1 MATTKLYLDN
11 RRLKDDGTAPIKITI
26 SHNRKATHLPTGI
39 CVRPEHWDNRSLQVV
54 GITTKHQLNRQ
65 IASIKHEVDSII
77 MDIKRINTMTVQAIR
92 KHIEDTMSGT
102 MEVGNLIAPR
112 FANYANNLSKRTQEI
127 YSSTYRKLSAFDRN
141 FESLTFDDINKD
153 WLRRFDA
160 FMMKGT
166 PSVNAR
172 NIHMRNIR
180 AVFNDA
186 IDNEVTTNYP
196 FRTFSIR
203 NTATR
208 KRSYTIDEI
217 RKVLASDLPGRH
229 GKYMDLFKLSFYLI
243 GINIIDMLH
252 LNNIYKGRVEYNRSK
267 TKRPYSIKIEPE
279 AMAIIEKYRGDNY
292 LLKYMDS
299 NKNYRSVYKR
309 LYLAL
314 TESVDMLNAIDDGV
328 TIPKLTTYWAR
339 HTWATIASELNI
351 PIEVIAE
358 ALGHEYGNRTTN
370 IYINFD
376 IKKVDEANR
385 KVLDYV
391 LYNKK

>member
-112 FANYANNLSKRTQEI
+112 FANYANNLSKRTQDI

-160 FMMKGT
+160 FMIKDT

-203 NTATR
+203 NTTTR

-217 RKVLASDLPGRH
+217 RKILASDLPGRH

-243 GINIIDMLH
+243 GINIIDLLH

-279 AMAIIEKYRGDNY
+279 AMLIIEKYRGDNY

-299 NKNYRSVYKR
+299 NKNYRTVYKH

-314 TESVDMLNAIDDGV
+314 TESVDMLNTIDDGV

>member
-65 IASIKHEVDSII
+65 IASIKYEVDSII

-92 KHIEDTMSGT
+92 KYVEDTMSGT
-102 MEVGNLIAPR
+102 MDVDNLIAPR
-112 FANYANNLSKRTQEI
+112 FANYANNLSRRTQEI
-127 YSSTYRKLSAFDRN
+127 YNSTYRKLSAFDRN

-160 FMMKGT
+160 FMAKDT
-166 PSVNAR
+166 PSANGR
-172 NIHMRNIR
+172 NIHMRNLR

-208 KRSYTIDEI
+208 KRSYTVEEI
-217 RKVLASDLPGRH
+217 RRILTSDLPGRQ

-243 GINIIDMLH
+243 GINIIDLLH
-252 LNNIYKGRVEYNRSK
+252 LNNIYKGRVEYNRAK
-267 TKRPYSIKIEPE
+267 TKRLYSIKVEPE
-279 AMAIIEKYRGDNY
+279 AMAIIEKYRGKDY
-292 LLKYMDS
+292 LLSYMDT
-299 NKNYRSVYKR
+299 NVTYRTVYKH
-309 LYLAL
+309 LQKTLA
-314 TESVDMLNAIDDGV
+314 ESKDMFGVDE
-328 TIPKLTTYWAR
+328 LTTYWAR
-339 HTWATIASELNI
+339 HTWATIASELDI
-351 PIEVIAE
+351 PKDTIAA
-358 ALGHEYGNRTTN
+358 ALGHGGNSVTD

-391 LYNKK
+391 LYGKK

>member
-160 FMMKGT
+160 FMIKDT

-203 NTATR
+203 NTTTR

-217 RKVLASDLPGRH
+217 RKILASDLPGRH

-243 GINIIDMLH
+243 GINIIDMLY

-279 AMAIIEKYRGDNY
+279 AMSIIEKYRGDNY

-299 NKNYRSVYKR
+299 NKNYRTVYKH

>member
-160 FMMKGT
+160 FMIKDT

-243 GINIIDMLH
+243 GINIIDMLY

-279 AMAIIEKYRGDNY
+279 AMSIIEKYRGDNY

-299 NKNYRSVYKR
+299 NKNYRTVYKH

-314 TESVDMLNAIDDGV
+314 TESVDMLNTIDDGV

-339 HTWATIASELNI
+339 HTWATIASELDI
-351 PIEVIAE
+351 PKDTIAA
-358 ALGHEYGNRTTN
+358 ALGHGGNSVTD

>member
-127 YSSTYRKLSAFDRN
+127 YSSTYRKLLAFDRN

-160 FMMKGT
+160 FMIKDT

-186 IDNEVTTNYP
+186 IDNEITTNYP

-203 NTATR
+203 NTTTR

-279 AMAIIEKYRGDNY
+279 AMSIIEKYRGDNY

-299 NKNYRSVYKR
+299 NKNYRTVYKH

-314 TESVDMLNAIDDGV
+314 TESVDMLNTIDDGV

-351 PIEVIAE
+351 PIEVIAA

-391 LYNKK
+391 LYDKK

>member
-160 FMMKGT
+160 FMIKDT

-243 GINIIDMLH
+243 GINIIDMLY

-279 AMAIIEKYRGDNY
+279 AMSIIEKYRGDNY

-299 NKNYRSVYKR
+299 NKNYRTVYKH

>member
-65 IASIKHEVDSII
+65 IASIKYEVDSII

-92 KHIEDTMSGT
+92 KYVEDTMSGT
-102 MEVGNLIAPR
+102 MDVDNLIAPR

-160 FMMKGT
+160 FMIKDT

-208 KRSYTIDEI
+208 KRSYTVEEI
-217 RKVLASDLPGRH
+217 RRILTSDLPGRQ

-243 GINIIDMLH
+243 GINIIDLLH
-252 LNNIYKGRVEYNRSK
+252 LNNIYKGRVEYNRAK
-267 TKRPYSIKIEPE
+267 TKRLYSIKVEPE
-279 AMAIIEKYRGDNY
+279 AMAIIEKYRGEDY
-292 LLKYMDS
+292 LLSYMDT
-299 NKNYRSVYKR
+299 NVTYRTVYKH
-309 LYLAL
+309 LQKTLA
-314 TESVDMLNAIDDGV
+314 ESKDMFGVDE
-328 TIPKLTTYWAR
+328 LTTYWAR
-339 HTWATIASELNI
+339 HTWATIASELDI
-351 PIEVIAE
+351 PKDTIAA
-358 ALGHEYGNRTTN
+358 ALGHGGNSVTD

>member
-160 FMMKGT
+160 FMIKDT

-203 NTATR
+203 NTTTR

-217 RKVLASDLPGRH
+217 RKILASDLPGRH

-279 AMAIIEKYRGDNY
+279 AMSIIEKYRGDNY

-299 NKNYRSVYKR
+299 NKNYRTVYKH

-314 TESVDMLNAIDDGV
+314 TESVDMLNTIDDGV

-339 HTWATIASELNI
+339 HTWATIASELDI
-351 PIEVIAE
+351 PKDTIAA
-358 ALGHEYGNRTTN
+358 ALGHGGNSVTD